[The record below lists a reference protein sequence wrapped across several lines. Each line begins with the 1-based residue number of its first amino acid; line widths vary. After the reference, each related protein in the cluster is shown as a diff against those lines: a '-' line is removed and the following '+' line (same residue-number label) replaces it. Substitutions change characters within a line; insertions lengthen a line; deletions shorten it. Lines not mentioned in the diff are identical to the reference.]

1 MQIKSYKV
9 KDIIGLSE
17 LSLDG
22 KSVEITG
29 QTGAGKTSVLD
40 ALKFA
45 LTGATGRNITVREGA
60 ESGEVELVLSDGTSI
75 SRKAYP
81 DKAGPLKIRR
91 GDMTQTKPQNWLNG
105 IFTGLQ
111 LDPVSFS
118 EAKPAEQNRLLLN
131 TISFQWD
138 LNTIRDWFGEIPEG
152 INYEAHIL
160 EILAQIASKSGR
172 YYQERQQIN
181 SEASFKR
188 KSVAD
193 IAAVIPEGFDFDRWN
208 SYPLSEKYRELTA
221 AQDTNAKI
229 ERAQTFRDAYA
240 GKRRGIEAEYESAC
254 AAVDKRTAA
263 EKGRLE
269 TEIARM
275 EEQIRAARDK
285 LYGLAQ
291 TAETEKERH
300 AATRDVKLT
309 ELDKSTDIAS
319 EWADKTPVDVSVLQA
334 EIDNAEE
341 MRGHLREYQ
350 RMTEMQK
357 DVDALTQKSEALTA
371 KIEKARTLPG
381 EILKSATLP
390 IPDLTVKDGV
400 PLIKGRPVSSL
411 SDGEK
416 MALCVRI
423 AAMKSGGLR
432 VILLDGMERL
442 DATRRREL
450 YETCI
455 KAGLTVLATRVTD
468 DEGLSVNVID
478 VAYTESEAE
487 HGT

>member
-9 KDIIGLSE
+9 EDIIGLSE

-81 DKAGPLKIRR
+81 DKAALKIRR

-111 LDPVSFS
+111 LDPVQFS

-131 TISFQWD
+131 TIAFGWD
-138 LNTIRDWFGEIPEG
+138 LNTIRDWFGEIPDG
-152 INYEAHIL
+152 VDYQKHIL
-160 EILAQIASKSGR
+160 EVLAQIASKSGR

-181 SEASFKR
+181 SEATFKR

-193 IAAVIPEGFDFDRWN
+193 IAVAIPADSDFDRWN
-208 SYPLSEKYRELTA
+208 NYPLSAKYQELYD
-221 AQDTNAKI
+221 AQDLNGKI
-229 ERAQTFRDAYA
+229 ERAQTFLDACD
-240 GKRRGIEAEYESAC
+240 GRKRGIEAEYESAC
-254 AAVDKRTAA
+254 ASVDRRAAV
-263 EKGRLE
+263 EKGQLE

-275 EEQIRAARDK
+275 EERIKAARNK
-285 LYGLAQ
+285 LYGLARA
-291 TAETEKERH
+291 AETEKERH
-300 AATRDVKLT
+300 AATRDAKLMALESNT
-309 ELDKSTDIAS
+309 SIAS
-319 EWADKTPVDVSVLQA
+319 EWADKTPVDVSALQA

-357 DVDALTQKSEALTA
+357 DVDALTEKSAALTA

-468 DEGLSVNVID
+468 EDGLNVNVID
-478 VAYTESEAE
+478 VAYSESEAA
-487 HGT
+487 T